1 MSQTKTVDS
10 IWVDFARAALSIARS
25 LDKRWDKD
33 VAAEFTRMVKGKCDP
48 QRAVSELRRIASE
61 ENRLASGSE
70 IVTAAT
76 ERRGPDRWLTVERHV
91 IGHGRRTFA
100 IRAPNDASLA
110 EAHLRPGET
119 LVADTAEAAGERCH
133 WSECE
138 EGQELHAMIERLC
151 QRRKRQEGFAEVG
164 KVMGANRG

>member
-1 MSQTKTVDS
+1 MSQTTVDS

-61 ENRLASGSE
+61 ENRLASASE

-76 ERRGPDRWLTVERHV
+76 ERRVPDRWLTVERDV

-100 IRAPNDASLA
+100 IRVTNDSPLA

-119 LVADTAEAAGERCH
+119 LVADTAEATGERCH

-138 EGQELHAMIERLC
+138 EGRDLHAMIERMSG
-151 QRRKRQEGFAEVG
+151 RRKRQERFAEFG
-164 KVMGANRG
+164 KVVGANLG